1 MRVLQDLDAEP
12 PERPHVDVFAAQEE
26 PEGAAG
32 ARVVAFEERAVQQR
46 DQRRCVFGAEGL
58 WECRW
63 RGQVVRGEDRVVAF
77 GVAAAAG
84 LGVDV
89 GGRGGLMFGRGGGG
103 GGGAGGGLVY
113 RGPTGRG
120 GVGMRGAALPGGV
133 AGRAEDAGV
142 GRCEERVLLRGRVH
156 GGGGGG
162 RADRGMTRACVVP
175 QDMYFTPCRYNAAEL
190 PTQHGI

>member
-12 PERPHVDVFAAQEE
+12 PEWPHVDVFAAQEK

-32 ARVVAFEERAVQQR
+32 ARVVAFEECAVQQC
-46 DQRRCVFGAEGL
+46 DQRRRVFGAEGV

-89 GGRGGLMFGRGGGG
+89 RGGGGLMFGG
-103 GGGAGGGLVY
+103 GGGAVVGLVD
-113 RGPTGRG
+113 RRRG
-120 GVGMRGAALPGGV
+120 GVGERNVALPGGV

-142 GRCEERVLLRGRVH
+142 RAGVGRREVGVLLRRRVH
-156 GGGGGG
+156 GG
-162 RADRGMTRACVVP
+162 RD
-175 QDMYFTPCRYNAAEL
+175 
-190 PTQHGI
+190 